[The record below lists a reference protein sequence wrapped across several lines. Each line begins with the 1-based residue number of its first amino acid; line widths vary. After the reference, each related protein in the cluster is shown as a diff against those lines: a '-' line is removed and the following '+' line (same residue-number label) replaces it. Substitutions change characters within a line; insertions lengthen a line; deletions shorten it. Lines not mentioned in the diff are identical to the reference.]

1 MHSQFPRLFRVTTSR
16 NLSISTILGNDT
28 SLSWDLYFC
37 RNLIDVEIEDIK
49 RLMTLFS
56 HVHLSPFIL
65 DAKTWVIFSSEVF
78 LVKSFFLTLS
88 KFSDSVPF
96 YLTILFLFIL
106 FIFYFYFLWK
116 LRVPSKIRTFAWLVT
131 HKKVNTNDML

>member
-1 MHSQFPRLFRVTTSR
+1 M
-16 NLSISTILGNDT
+16 
-28 SLSWDLYFC
+28 
-37 RNLIDVEIEDIK
+37 EIEDIE

-56 HVHLSPFIL
+56 RVHLSPFIL

-106 FIFYFYFLWK
+106 FYFYFFFLWK
-116 LRVPSKIRTFAWLVT
+116 LRVPSKIRTFA
-131 HKKVNTNDML
+131 

>member
-1 MHSQFPRLFRVTTSR
+1 M
-16 NLSISTILGNDT
+16 
-28 SLSWDLYFC
+28 
-37 RNLIDVEIEDIK
+37 EIEDIE

-56 HVHLSPFIL
+56 RVHLSPFIL

-106 FIFYFYFLWK
+106 FIFIFIFCE
-116 LRVPSKIRTFAWLVT
+116 
-131 HKKVNTNDML
+131 N